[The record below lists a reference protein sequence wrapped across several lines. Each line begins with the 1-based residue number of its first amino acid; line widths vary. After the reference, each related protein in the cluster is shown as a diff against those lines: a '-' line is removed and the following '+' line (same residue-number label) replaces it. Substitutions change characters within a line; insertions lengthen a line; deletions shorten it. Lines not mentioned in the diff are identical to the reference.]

1 MAERYQAR
9 REYNCIYSNAID
21 AESIGKLIKKMGKLG
36 NYHIITAANTA
47 ENSRLIKLAES
58 GKF

>member
-36 NYHIITAANTA
+36 NYHIITTANTA
-47 ENSRLIKLAES
+47 ENSRLIKLTGRGE
-58 GKF
+58 F